1 MMTRSRV
8 FAIWGMTMSDEQ
20 ALARVRELEAVIVQ
34 LKRVRSQVH
43 DFNIGTYEDAGRALW
58 AGQKRTSFTN
68 RFDAAKSN
76 FGRISE
82 QILQAISECK
92 SKQRSL
98 AFSINPIEHPVLSVQ
113 AIAIALD

>member
-1 MMTRSRV
+1 MMTRSQV
-8 FAIWGMTMSDEQ
+8 CAIWAMTMSDEQ
-20 ALARVRELEAVIVQ
+20 ALARVRELEAVIAQ
-34 LKRVRSQVH
+34 LERVRSEVH
-43 DFNIGTYEDAGRALW
+43 DFSIGTYKDAGRALW

-76 FGRISE
+76 FDRISE
-82 QILQAISECK
+82 QIGQAIGECK

-98 AFSINPIEHPVLSVQ
+98 AFSINPIEHPLLSVQ